1 MAASDDSPGAWGILN
16 HVAIWPT
23 VPAQQ
28 FHQRAQS
35 VATNLAME
43 LECDLAF
50 AKADE
55 FSVEIVKAAKS
66 EKPTAKNNEMKLIQ
80 DEEDSG
86 SNAAVFAALWR
97 RRRKTWESTYLVG
110 SCLPKD
116 ISFPSAAAAKLA
128 KQPWV
133 LGTTTGCGCLPCSK
147 AGLSSDWA
155 RGTAGLVKGFR
166 AWFLHKHQESHN
178 HVNTVKQML
187 CIGDGGG
194 AGEAMALSEFEALLK
209 NLRADARNEE
219 TQCH

>member
-1 MAASDDSPGAWGILN
+1 M
-16 HVAIWPT
+16 
-23 VPAQQ
+23 
-28 FHQRAQS
+28 
-35 VATNLAME
+35 
-43 LECDLAF
+43 
-50 AKADE
+50 
-55 FSVEIVKAAKS
+55 EIVKAAKS

-80 DEEDSG
+80 DQEDSG

-166 AWFLHKHQESHN
+166 AWFLHKHQESFN
-178 HVNTVKQML
+178 HVNAVKQML

-209 NLRADARNEE
+209 NLQGGRSQRGDSMSLI
-219 TQCH
+219 